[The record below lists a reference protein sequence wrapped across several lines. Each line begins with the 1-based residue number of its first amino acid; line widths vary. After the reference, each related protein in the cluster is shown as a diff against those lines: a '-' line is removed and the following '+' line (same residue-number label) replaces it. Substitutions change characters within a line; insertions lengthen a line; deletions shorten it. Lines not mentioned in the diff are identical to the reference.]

1 MLYPVRYIFIVIFVF
16 ITTTATVSAQA
27 RSITLAWD
35 PNNPAEHVTEY
46 RLYYKIGYSG
56 PPYTGTG
63 IDQGDSPIIIRVNN
77 LVNENNPRVRLTG
90 LSPFATYRFALTA
103 FNGNE
108 SGYSGE
114 ATLYAS
120 QALAAQIY
128 NLLLSQ

>member
-16 ITTTATVSAQA
+16 ITTVSVSAQA
-27 RSITLAWD
+27 DSITLAWS
-35 PNNPAEHVTEY
+35 PNDPAEQVTEY
-46 RLYYKIGYSG
+46 RLYYKTGYSG
-56 PPYTGTG
+56 QPYTGAG
-63 IDQGDSPIIIRVNN
+63 IDQGDSPIIIRVND
-77 LVNENNPRVRLTG
+77 LVNENYPRLVLTG

-114 ATLYAS
+114 AS
-120 QALAAQIY
+120 LAARASAAGIY